1 MDKGKKA
8 HPLFSLL
15 FYLQGGF
22 IMRTKEKNTMRSP
35 EEKESIVLESLQQ
48 GCSQTAQK
56 YDISRSVLKIW
67 RKEYREHGIDGLRS
81 QTGKA
86 RHPGK
91 GNPFSGL
98 QNKKNKTR
106 EEELELEN
114 LKLKV
119 EVARLKKGY
128 LVKGVGSKKEY
139 VTIKDLNTKS

>member
-1 MDKGKKA
+1 MARQKG
-8 HPLFSLL
+8 
-15 FYLQGGF
+15 
-22 IMRTKEKNTMRSP
+22 TKNNMRSP
-35 EEKESIVLESLQQ
+35 KEKEQIVLEAFKC
-48 GCSQTAQK
+48 GPNVTFKK
-56 YDISRSVLKIW
+56 YGISERLLHTW
-67 RKEYREHGIDGLRS
+67 MRKYRENGIDGLIS
-81 QTGKA
+81 KTGKA
-86 RHPGK
+86 KHPGK

-128 LVKGVGSKKEY
+128 QVKGVGSKKEY